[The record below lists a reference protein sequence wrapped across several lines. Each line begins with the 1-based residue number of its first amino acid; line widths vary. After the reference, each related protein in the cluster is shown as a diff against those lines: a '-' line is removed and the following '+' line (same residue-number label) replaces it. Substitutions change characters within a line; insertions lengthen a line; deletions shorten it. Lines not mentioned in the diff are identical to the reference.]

1 MLMQW
6 VQLSPTA
13 PAASTPA
20 LAAAVLQLAA
30 QAHMVHFSVCVFFSI
45 VCDLQSFVALALLCR
60 SR

>member
-1 MLMQW
+1 MQVYVVETYVMLMQW

-30 QAHMVHFSVCVFFSI
+30 QAHMVHLMFVCCSALSVI
-45 VCDLQSFVALALLCR
+45 
-60 SR
+60 